1 MTPMPEPA
9 PKSITSTKNPIV
21 ARFRA
26 AATGDDD
33 GTLLAEGVRLVQE
46 GLDAHLAVHAALVSP
61 RLREPAL
68 GERLRAAAAEFA
80 ECSDEVLARVSAL
93 DTHQGIAAVFAR
105 PRWQPADLLRRDL
118 APLVVAAAGVRDP
131 GNLGALLRTAEA
143 AAATGFIAL
152 SGGAD
157 PFREKAVRGAM
168 GSTFRLPTLAG
179 MQPAEVL
186 AFCRQQKLQLV
197 VADGGGDRDHLDL
210 DWRKPTVLV
219 VGAETAGVPPLLL
232 QAADAR
238 VRIAI
243 QKPVDSLNVAVAAGV
258 LLFEARRQRR

>member
-1 MTPMPEPA
+1 MPPMTPPA

-21 ARFRA
+21 MRFRA

-33 GTLLAEGVRLVQE
+33 GALLAEGARLVAE
-46 GLDAHLAVHAALVSP
+46 GLDAGLQVHAALVSP
-61 RLREPAL
+61 RLREQAL

-80 ECSDEVLARVSAL
+80 ECSDEVLARVSTL
-93 DTHQGIAAVFAR
+93 ETHQGVAAVFAR
-105 PRWQPADLLRRDL
+105 PRHAPADLLRSDL
-118 APLVVAAAGVRDP
+118 SPLVVAAAGVRDP

-152 SGGAD
+152 AGGAD

-179 MQPAEVL
+179 MQPAELL

-197 VADGGGDRDHLDL
+197 VADSAGDRDYLDF
-210 DWRKPTVLV
+210 DWRKPVVLV
-219 VGAETAGVPPLLL
+219 VGAETAGVPPQLL
-232 QAADAR
+232 QAADVR

-243 QKPVDSLNVAVAAGV
+243 RAPVDSLNVAVAAGV